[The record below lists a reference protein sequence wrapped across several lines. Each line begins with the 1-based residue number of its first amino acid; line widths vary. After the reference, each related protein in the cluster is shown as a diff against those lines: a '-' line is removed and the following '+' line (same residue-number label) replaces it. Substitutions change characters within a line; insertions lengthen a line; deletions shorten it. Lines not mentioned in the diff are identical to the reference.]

1 MLSMS
6 QHSEVFSY
14 GFAIWHQNRGT
25 LTDDLVMHTTDMH
38 LVSIAELLPKLGEP
52 LGDRP
57 IRGRTS
63 IEGVILRSQR
73 DEVRHFSPHL
83 FRQLFDHLIVHTQ
96 PPRSEALGKWN
107 DRCPLAPTTYSTTI
121 GTAPFAP
128 FSATPFTDD
137 FRKGNFHPEEA
148 GACAALPFMLGFG
161 CAWG

>member
-73 DEVRHFSPHL
+73 DEVRHFAPHL

-96 PPRSEALGKWN
+96 PPRSRVKGKW
-107 DRCPLAPTTYSTTI
+107 TTSVPPARASYSTRM
-121 GTAPFAP
+121 GTAPF
-128 FSATPFTDD
+128 
-137 FRKGNFHPEEA
+137 
-148 GACAALPFMLGFG
+148 
-161 CAWG
+161 